1 MFKYAPEIKVGDVFT
16 RVDKNGKVWKAEVI
30 NRTEYFVDV
39 KKTQPYQVR
48 VCDEEPFRQKR
59 FYDGCNYI
67 KEVGGVYHYEDAEPT
82 FERAQINIDYE
93 EYETGR
99 MKKGLFGEY
108 PETAKRQTG
117 KFFIAIKEE
126 YSKSNQYDKIYSIR
140 KNNKDNNWKNF
151 QKSSIIIFSNNK
163 VNYEISSN

>member
-1 MFKYAPEIKVGDVFT
+1 MFTYAPEIKIGDIFT
-16 RVDKNGKVWKAEVI
+16 RTDKNGNIWKAEVI

-48 VCDEEPFRQKR
+48 VCDEEPIRQKR
-59 FYDGCNYI
+59 FYNGCNHI

-126 YSKSNQYDKIYSIR
+126 YSKSNQYDKIYFIKKEL
-140 KNNKDNNWKNF
+140 KN
-151 QKSSIIIFSNNK
+151 
-163 VNYEISSN
+163 EI